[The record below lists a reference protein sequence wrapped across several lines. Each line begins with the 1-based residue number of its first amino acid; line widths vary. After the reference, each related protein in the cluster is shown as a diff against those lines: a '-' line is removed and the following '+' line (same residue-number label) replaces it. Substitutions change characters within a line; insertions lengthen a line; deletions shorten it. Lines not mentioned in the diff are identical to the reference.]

1 MKHCPICNPA
11 AQQQDMAPSKEEE
24 AKGEALPAYEEL
36 PGPSSVTVDHQ
47 TEASSHGPSIASPFN
62 FPSDTNLPPAYEA
75 EETVER
81 RPIAIPQTTP
91 DPKSPFLNAYSPYLL
106 GHGVTP
112 ETWAGFLQTL
122 SGFLAATVSEK
133 AVSHAAEIGR
143 HIGDVPKRFGKE
155 TLAHAKE
162 TGQAISDSAKKGNY
176 IGAAV
181 RAILGVGVALPV
193 ATAVRAAGAA
203 ISLPFAAL
211 HAVTKDPKTPRE
223 RAVAYAAA
231 ANVKW
236 LHKRGLQANLL
247 DTAELS
253 QVLGVSV
260 DEFLQAARVSK
271 DAGAVGQLAALGSY
285 IAELDIRTSSPLE
298 LGVGTLWLVVTQKG
312 EGESY
317 DHRGKGKERR

>member
-1 MKHCPICNPA
+1 
-11 AQQQDMAPSKEEE
+11 MAPSKEEE

-36 PGPSSVTVDHQ
+36 PGPSSATVDQ

-62 FPSDTNLPPAYEA
+62 FPSDTDLPPAYQA
-75 EETVER
+75 AETVER

-91 DPKSPFLNAYSPYLL
+91 DPKSPFLNAYSPSLL

-122 SGFLAATVSEK
+122 SGFLAATVSDK
-133 AVSHAAEIGR
+133 AISHAAEIGR

-162 TGQAISDSAKKGNY
+162 AGQAVSDSAKKGNY

-181 RAILGVGVALPV
+181 HAILGVGVALPV

-211 HAVTKDPKTPRE
+211 HAVTKDPKTPKE

-253 QVLGVSV
+253 QVLGVPV
-260 DEFLQAARVSK
+260 DEFLQAARASK
-271 DAGAVGQLAALGSY
+271 DASAVGQLAALGSY
-285 IAELDIRTSSPLE
+285 IAELDVRTSGPLE
-298 LGVGTLWLVVTQKG
+298 LGVGTFWLVVTQKG
-312 EGESY
+312 QDE
-317 DHRGKGKERR
+317 DHDHSHERGKGKEKR